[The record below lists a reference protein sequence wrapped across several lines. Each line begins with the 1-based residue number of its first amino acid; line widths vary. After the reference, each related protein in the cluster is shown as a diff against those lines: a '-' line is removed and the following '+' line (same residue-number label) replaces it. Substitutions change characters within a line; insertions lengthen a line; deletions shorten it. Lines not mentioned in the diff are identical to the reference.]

1 MKVKLS
7 VSELQS
13 LSAVMVIAAE
23 AIKQDAI
30 PSREGEDEP
39 IMTHREAMYH
49 MINATEALLPYM
61 NKAKEKGEQRERK
74 IGVEIIGEDEADLIT
89 NLPPKVK
96 EILEKLSESGAK
108 VEVMKVE
115 VSKY

>member
-7 VSELQS
+7 VSELRS
-13 LSAVMVIAAE
+13 LFAVMVLAAE
-23 AIKQDAI
+23 AIKQNTI
-30 PSREGEDEP
+30 PSREGEGKP
-39 IMTHREAMYH
+39 IMNYREAMFH
-49 MINATEALLPYM
+49 MINASEALLPYIADYESQ
-61 NKAKEKGEQRERK
+61 KRERK
-74 IGVEIIGEDEADLIT
+74 SGGEIIGEDEAVLIT

-115 VSKY
+115 V

>member
-7 VSELQS
+7 VSELRS
-13 LSAVMVIAAE
+13 LFAVMVLAAE
-23 AIKQDAI
+23 AIKQNTI
-30 PSREGEDEP
+30 PSREGEGKP
-39 IMTHREAMYH
+39 IMNYREAMFH
-49 MINATEALLPYM
+49 MINASEALLPYIADYESQ
-61 NKAKEKGEQRERK
+61 KRERK
-74 IGVEIIGEDEADLIT
+74 SGGEIIGEDEADLIT

>member
-7 VSELQS
+7 VSELRS
-13 LSAVMVIAAE
+13 LFAVMILAAE
-23 AIKQDAI
+23 AIKQNTI
-30 PSREGEDEP
+30 PSREGEGKP
-39 IMTHREAMYH
+39 IMNHREAMFH
-49 MINATEALLPYM
+49 MINASEALLPYIADYESQ
-61 NKAKEKGEQRERK
+61 KLERK

-115 VSKY
+115 V

>member
-7 VSELQS
+7 VSELRS
-13 LSAVMVIAAE
+13 LFAVMVLAAE
-23 AIKQDAI
+23 AIKQNTI
-30 PSREGEDEP
+30 PSRPSREGEGKP
-39 IMTHREAMYH
+39 IMNHREAMFH
-49 MINATEALLPYM
+49 MINASEALLPYIADYESQ
-61 NKAKEKGEQRERK
+61 KRERK
-74 IGVEIIGEDEADLIT
+74 SGGEIIGEDEADLIT

-115 VSKY
+115 V

>member
-7 VSELQS
+7 VSELRS
-13 LSAVMVIAAE
+13 LFAVMILAAE
-23 AIKQDAI
+23 AIKQNTI

-49 MINATEALLPYM
+49 MINATGALLTYM
-61 NKAKEKGEQRERK
+61 NKAKEKGEQLERK

-96 EILEKLSESGAK
+96 EILKKLSESGAK

-115 VSKY
+115 V

>member
-39 IMTHREAMYH
+39 IMTHREAMDH
-49 MINATEALLPYM
+49 MIKATKALLPYIK
-61 NKAKEKGEQRERK
+61 KAKESG
-74 IGVEIIGEDEADLIT
+74 GEIIGEDEADLIT

-96 EILEKLSESGAK
+96 EILKKLSESGVK

-115 VSKY
+115 VSKS

>member
-7 VSELQS
+7 VSELRS
-13 LSAVMVIAAE
+13 LFAVMVLAAE
-23 AIKQDAI
+23 AIKQNTI
-30 PSREGEDEP
+30 PSREGEVKP
-39 IMTHREAMYH
+39 IMNYREAMFH
-49 MINATEALLPYM
+49 MINASEALLPYM
-61 NKAKEKGEQRERK
+61 NKVKEKGEQRERK
-74 IGVEIIGEDEADLIT
+74 IGVEIIGEDEADLIA

-115 VSKY
+115 V

>member
-7 VSELQS
+7 VSELRS
-13 LSAVMVIAAE
+13 LFAVMVLAAE
-23 AIKQDAI
+23 AIKQNTI
-30 PSREGEDEP
+30 PSREGEGKP
-39 IMTHREAMYH
+39 IMNHREAMFH
-49 MINATEALLPYM
+49 MINDSEALLPYIADYESQ
-61 NKAKEKGEQRERK
+61 KRELK
-74 IGVEIIGEDEADLIT
+74 SGGEIIGEDEADLIT

-115 VSKY
+115 VSKS

>member
-7 VSELQS
+7 VSELRS
-13 LSAVMVIAAE
+13 LFAVMVLAAE
-23 AIKQDAI
+23 AIKQNTI
-30 PSREGEDEP
+30 PSREGEGKP
-39 IMTHREAMYH
+39 IMNHREAMFH
-49 MINATEALLPYM
+49 MINASEALLPYM
-61 NKAKEKGEQRERK
+61 NKVKEKGEQRERK
-74 IGVEIIGEDEADLIT
+74 IGVEIIGEDEADLIA

-115 VSKY
+115 V

>member
-7 VSELQS
+7 VSELRS
-13 LSAVMVIAAE
+13 LFAVMVLAAE
-23 AIKQDAI
+23 AIKQGAI
-30 PSREGEDEP
+30 PAREGEGKP
-39 IMTHREAMYH
+39 IMNHREAMCH
-49 MINATEALLPYM
+49 MLNATEALLPYIADYESQ
-61 NKAKEKGEQRERK
+61 KRERK
-74 IGVEIIGEDEADLIT
+74 SGGEIIGEDEADLIT

-115 VSKY
+115 VLKS

>member
-7 VSELQS
+7 VSELRS
-13 LSAVMVIAAE
+13 LFAVMVLAAE
-23 AIKQDAI
+23 AIKQNTI
-30 PSREGEDEP
+30 PSREGEGKP
-39 IMTHREAMYH
+39 IMNYREAMFH
-49 MINATEALLPYM
+49 MINASEALLPYIADYESQ
-61 NKAKEKGEQRERK
+61 KRERK
-74 IGVEIIGEDEADLIT
+74 SGGEIIGIDEADLIT

-96 EILEKLSESGAK
+96 EILEKMSESGAK

>member
-7 VSELQS
+7 VSELRS
-13 LSAVMVIAAE
+13 LFAVMVLAAE
-23 AIKQDAI
+23 AIKQNTI
-30 PSREGEDEP
+30 PSREGEGKP
-39 IMTHREAMYH
+39 IMNYREAMFH
-49 MINATEALLPYM
+49 MINASEALLPYIADYESQ
-61 NKAKEKGEQRERK
+61 KRERK
-74 IGVEIIGEDEADLIT
+74 SGGEIIGVDEADLIT

-115 VSKY
+115 V

>member
-7 VSELQS
+7 VSELRS
-13 LSAVMVIAAE
+13 LFAVMVLAAE
-23 AIKQDAI
+23 AIKKNTI
-30 PSREGEDEP
+30 PSREGEGKP
-39 IMTHREAMYH
+39 IMNHREAMFH
-49 MINATEALLPYM
+49 MINASEALLPYIADYESQ
-61 NKAKEKGEQRERK
+61 KRERK
-74 IGVEIIGEDEADLIT
+74 SGYEIIGEDEADLIT

>member
-39 IMTHREAMYH
+39 IMTHREAMDH

-61 NKAKEKGEQRERK
+61 NKAKEKRERK
-74 IGVEIIGEDEADLIT
+74 IGVEIIGEDEADLIA

>member
-23 AIKQDAI
+23 AINQDAI
-30 PSREGEDEP
+30 PSREGKDEP
-39 IMTHREAMYH
+39 IMTHREAIYH
-49 MINATEALLPYM
+49 MINAIEALLPYM

-74 IGVEIIGEDEADLIT
+74 IGVEIIGEDEADLIA

-115 VSKY
+115 V

>member
-7 VSELQS
+7 VSELRS
-13 LSAVMVIAAE
+13 LFAVMVLAAE
-23 AIKQDAI
+23 AIKQNTI
-30 PSREGEDEP
+30 PLREGEGKP
-39 IMTHREAMYH
+39 IMNHREAMFH
-49 MINATEALLPYM
+49 MINASEALLPYIADYESQ
-61 NKAKEKGEQRERK
+61 KRK
-74 IGVEIIGEDEADLIT
+74 LKSGGEIIGVDETDLIT

-115 VSKY
+115 V

>member
-74 IGVEIIGEDEADLIT
+74 IGVEIIGEDEADLIA

-115 VSKY
+115 V

>member
-7 VSELQS
+7 VSEMRS
-13 LSAVMVIAAE
+13 LFAVMVLAAE
-23 AIKQDAI
+23 TIKQNTI
-30 PSREGEDEP
+30 TSREGEGKP
-39 IMTHREAMYH
+39 IMNHREAMFH
-49 MINATEALLPYM
+49 MINASEALLPYIADYESQ
-61 NKAKEKGEQRERK
+61 KHELKSG
-74 IGVEIIGEDEADLIT
+74 GEIIGEDEADLIT

-115 VSKY
+115 VSKF

>member
-7 VSELQS
+7 VSHLQS
-13 LSAVMVIAAE
+13 ISALMAIAAE
-23 AIKQDAI
+23 AIKQRNI
-30 PSREGEDEP
+30 PAEEGKDEP
-39 IMTHREAMYH
+39 IMANYEAMFH
-49 MINATEALLPYM
+49 FINVHEALKPYID
-61 NKAKEKGEQRERK
+61 KAKSKQWKNEDGCK
-74 IGVEIIGEDEADLIT
+74 IVGEDEAVLIA

-115 VSKY
+115 TQKS

>member
-23 AIKQDAI
+23 AIKQE
-30 PSREGEDEP
+30 REGEDEP

-49 MINATEALLPYM
+49 MINAIKALLPYM
-61 NKAKEKGEQRERK
+61 NKAKEKGEQLERK

-96 EILEKLSESGAK
+96 EILKKLSESGAK

-115 VSKY
+115 V

>member
-13 LSAVMVIAAE
+13 LFAVMVLAAE
-23 AIKQDAI
+23 AIKQNTI
-30 PSREGEDEP
+30 PSRE
-39 IMTHREAMYH
+39 
-49 MINATEALLPYM
+49 
-61 NKAKEKGEQRERK
+61 
-74 IGVEIIGEDEADLIT
+74 GEDEADLIT

-115 VSKY
+115 VSKF

>member
-13 LSAVMVIAAE
+13 LSEVMVIAAE
-23 AIKQDAI
+23 AIKQDAT
-30 PSREGEDEP
+30 PAREGEDKP
-39 IMTHREAMYH
+39 IMNRREAMFH
-49 MINATEALLPYM
+49 MINAIEALLPYM
-61 NKAKEKGEQRERK
+61 NKAKEKGEQREKDGGFK
-74 IGVEIIGEDEADLIT
+74 IVGEDEAVLIA

-115 VSKY
+115 VLKS